1 MIRLSDVKNVLVLGD
16 SFTDINYHN
25 GEKEHHW
32 LNFLRFYYGWNI
44 INLSKSG
51 SGINRVVYELLNLTH
66 DFDLCIIAH
75 SQPVRLFHP
84 EIWDINH
91 GTAIHRKDLRRS
103 IETDENVWNAAAGF
117 YTHFWDG
124 NLSNIK
130 GIGLHQW
137 IDQYIKEK
145 YPDKFFIHF
154 DCFHLMHP
162 GETLIENKKLQCKRI
177 YHKFSHGMTMY
188 PALMYMSLT
197 DVHKPEDFSKDHR
210 AGHIGFRDHLT
221 VFNNIKHIID
231 HDLYSNDNVYIYS
244 KDFSESDIEIGI
256 DSFE

>member
-1 MIRLSDVKNVLVLGD
+1 MLRLSDVKNVLVLGD
-16 SFTDINYHN
+16 SFTDINHHN

-66 DFDLCIIAH
+66 DFDLCIMAY
-75 SQPVRLFHP
+75 SQPMRLFHP

-91 GTAIHRKDLRRS
+91 GTTLHRKELRRS
-103 IETDENVWNAAAGF
+103 IHTDDHVWNAAAGY
-117 YTHFWDG
+117 YTHFWDE

-145 YPDKFFIHF
+145 YLDKFFIHF
-154 DCFHLMHP
+154 DCFSLQHSN
-162 GETLIENKKLQCKRI
+162 ENLLENIKLQRI

-188 PALMYMSLT
+188 PSLMYLSAT
-197 DVHKPEDFSKDHR
+197 DVFKPDLSKDR
-210 AGHIGFRDHLT
+210 RPGHLGFREHLT
-221 VFNNIKHIID
+221 VFNNIRHIID
-231 HDLYSNDNVYIYS
+231 YDLYSNDKVYIYHQ
-244 KDFSESDIEIGI
+244 DFNESDVVIGM
-256 DSFE
+256 DNFE